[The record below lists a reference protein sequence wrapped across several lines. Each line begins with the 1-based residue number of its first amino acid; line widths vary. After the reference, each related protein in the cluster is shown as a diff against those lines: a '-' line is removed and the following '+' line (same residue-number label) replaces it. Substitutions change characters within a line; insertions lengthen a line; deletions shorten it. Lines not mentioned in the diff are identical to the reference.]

1 MLEGIYFLKICFIF
15 RGNDKKKFV
24 QLTGI
29 SNLDVKIEKFFDIRV
44 DERCSGISVDMG
56 RSRKG
61 EGKRK
66 RKKSEECLI

>member
-15 RGNDKKKFV
+15 LGNDKKFV

-66 RKKSEECLI
+66 KSEECLI

>member
-1 MLEGIYFLKICFIF
+1 MEGIYFLKICFIF
-15 RGNDKKKFV
+15 LGNDKKFV
-24 QLTGI
+24 QLTEI